1 METNAGLAAIS
12 ALSHPARLAV
22 FRHLVQRGPE
32 GQVAGDIARTL
43 DLPAST
49 LSAHLAEL
57 TEARLLTA
65 SRQGRFIRYAAD
77 LQGIRALIAW
87 LLQDCCGGS
96 SELCAPVLDQIGC
109 AC

>member
-1 METNAGLAAIS
+1 METKSGLAALS

-22 FRHLVQRGPE
+22 FRHLVRVGAKGE
-32 GQVAGDIARTL
+32 AAGDIARTL
-43 DLPAST
+43 NLPAST
-49 LSAHLAEL
+49 LSAHLAAL

-65 SRQGRFIRYAAD
+65 TRHSRSIHYAAD
-77 LQGIRALIAW
+77 IDGIRDLIAW

-96 SELCAPVLDQIGC
+96 PELCAPVLDRIGC